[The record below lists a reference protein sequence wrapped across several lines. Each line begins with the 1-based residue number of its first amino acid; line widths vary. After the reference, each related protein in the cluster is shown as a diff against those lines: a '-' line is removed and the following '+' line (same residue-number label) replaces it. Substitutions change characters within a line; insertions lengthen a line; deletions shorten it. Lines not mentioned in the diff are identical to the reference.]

1 MLAMSKPGA
10 LDIGGDDV
18 VRVYFKNGHEG
29 AVTAATSVRIERDTN
44 YAMVQPLVLV
54 CFDSARNEIGRFK
67 WDELTG
73 YAIE

>member
-1 MLAMSKPGA
+1 M
-10 LDIGGDDV
+10 

-29 AVTAATSVRIERDTN
+29 AVTAATSVKVERDTN
-44 YAMVQPLVLV
+44 YAMVQPLILV
-54 CFDSARNEIGRFK
+54 CFDSARKEVGRFK

>member
-1 MLAMSKPGA
+1 M
-10 LDIGGDDV
+10 

-29 AVTAATSVRIERDTN
+29 AVTGATSVKVERDTN
-44 YAMVQPLVLV
+44 YAMVQPLILV
-54 CFDSARNEIGRFK
+54 CFDSARKEVGRFK